1 MVFNTSSTPGMSLYT
16 IELLCTYIELESFGG
31 EFLPFYHFFSFLVK
45 MKEFIAKK
53 KAIKIILKTEYFITH
68 SLFRKKLPKIV
79 TTAYDM
85 KRHFRFL
92 LLS

>member
-1 MVFNTSSTPGMSLYT
+1 
-16 IELLCTYIELESFGG
+16 
-31 EFLPFYHFFSFLVK
+31 

-53 KAIKIILKTEYFITH
+53 KAIKNIFENRKFYHKFSFLK
-68 SLFRKKLPKIV
+68 KNLPEIV

-85 KRHFRFL
+85 KRHFRFF